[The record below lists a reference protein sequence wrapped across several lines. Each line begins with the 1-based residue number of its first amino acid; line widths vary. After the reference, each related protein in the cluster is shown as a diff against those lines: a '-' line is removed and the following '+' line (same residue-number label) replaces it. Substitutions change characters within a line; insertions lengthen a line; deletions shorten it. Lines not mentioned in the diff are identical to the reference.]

1 MLLNQMR
8 YIHYSLFTIHYSL
21 FTFFLYMRLI
31 GITGGIGTGKSTVT
45 KYLQTRYNLP
55 IWDADL
61 YARSAVAVGSPILPE
76 ISQRYG
82 MDILQP
88 DGTLDRRRL
97 GEIIFANVD
106 ERQWV
111 EAQIHP
117 YVRNCFET
125 EINNF
130 NPNGTAV
137 LAIPLLFEARMTD
150 LVTEIWVVGCD
161 HATQLSR
168 IITRDKMTKTAAE
181 TRIQSQ
187 MSLAKKT
194 ALADVNLDNSTT
206 IADLECQIDAVYS
219 HLASKHSY

>member
-1 MLLNQMR
+1 
-8 YIHYSLFTIHYSL
+8 
-21 FTFFLYMRLI
+21 MRLI

-61 YARSAVAVGSPILPE
+61 YARAAVAVGSPILPE

-111 EAQIHP
+111 EAHIHP

-125 EINNF
+125 EINNL

-161 HATQLSR
+161 RATQLSR
-168 IITRDKMTKTAAE
+168 IMTRDNMTKTAAE

-187 MSLAKKT
+187 MSLTEKK

-206 IADLECQIDAVYS
+206 IADLERQIDAVYQS
-219 HLASKHSY
+219 RSFCLDPTPNP

>member
-1 MLLNQMR
+1 
-8 YIHYSLFTIHYSL
+8 
-21 FTFFLYMRLI
+21 MRLI

-111 EAQIHP
+111 EAHIHP

-137 LAIPLLFEARMTD
+137 LAIPLLFEAQMTD

-161 HATQLSR
+161 RTTQLQR

-187 MSLAKKT
+187 MSLAEKT

-206 IADLECQIDAVYS
+206 IADLERQIDAVYQPMI
-219 HLASKHSY
+219 LLP